1 MNPDSAVWAAFVS
14 SDRRER
20 MAAIRQIDDRRR
32 SLGAELALNV
42 LALPLRRQTLP
53 PPAYY
58 RLPGG
63 KPMLKTDRE
72 PFISLAHAGNWAVC
86 ALHSAAVGVINE
98 RRGASPRALP
108 VREWVG
114 IESYLKLTGAG
125 LSGGFRT
132 PRGNRDTAPGTRVAA
147 SPAARWAIAWSAP
160 PPMPRPA
167 CKSRLLRR
175 LRPEAPEHRG
185 ETREKWQ
192 CPDLLSSQNIPCE
205 MTEHATEFVTNE
217 SARCV
222 QATEAVQEEHAV
234 LHVRARRSFNRINYI
249 CQMPPCLPGTN

>member
-1 MNPDSAVWAAFVS
+1 MNTIYLYALNVSALNPDSAVWAAFVS

-32 SLGAELALNV
+32 SLGAELALNA
-42 LALPLRRQTLP
+42 ALSRHMDGYAP

-72 PFISLAHAGNWAVC
+72 LFISLAHAGNWAVC
-86 ALHSAAVGVINE
+86 ALHSAAVGVDIE
-98 RRGASPRALP
+98 RRERTAALP

-132 PRGNRDTAPGTRVAA
+132 LCVEETEIYRLGTRVACLA
-147 SPAARWAIAWSAP
+147 RGEVGDCLLCAATDAPAALRIEVVP
-160 PPMPRPA
+160 PPRP
-167 CKSRLLRR
+167 
-175 LRPEAPEHRG
+175 
-185 ETREKWQ
+185 
-192 CPDLLSSQNIPCE
+192 
-205 MTEHATEFVTNE
+205 
-217 SARCV
+217 
-222 QATEAVQEEHAV
+222 
-234 LHVRARRSFNRINYI
+234 
-249 CQMPPCLPGTN
+249 